1 MYEVIFYKDRQG
13 EEPVKEYLYDLLARG
28 RTSKRERVLAK
39 KIIAYIKALQQ
50 YGTRIGVPTVKHI
63 DGKLW
68 ELRLS
73 TTGYSFSTGRTTFL
87 YCCITSS
94 KKPGRRL
101 PRRSTRL
108 EATLPIFWKGMKNNE
123 ENRKHGIHD
132 F

>member
-68 ELRLS
+68 ELRPLNNRIFFFYWQDDIFVLLHHFVKKTRQTPPS
-73 TTGYSFSTGRTTFL
+73 EIDKARSNLADFL
-87 YCCITSS
+87 E
-94 KKPGRRL
+94 R
-101 PRRSTRL
+101 
-108 EATLPIFWKGMKNNE
+108 NE
-123 ENRKHGIHD
+123 EQ
-132 F
+132 